1 MIKLSCD
8 IKISDYQFKGVVDL
22 SVDSSSEN
30 LTDTAIL
37 TFPQKVKWKDKSIKD
52 LIKRGDPVVI
62 KLGYNDSLTEV
73 FSGYIKA
80 IKADIPITVE
90 CDDMMFKL
98 KKNPIST
105 SFQNTSL
112 DNLLKNILP
121 SGITYSAASI
131 NLGKMRING
140 ATPAE
145 VLSKLKDQYGI
156 YSWFKNGIL
165 YSGLQYLGKGKNHII
180 NYSID
185 DFKNL
190 EYIVSDDISYQV
202 SAISIYDNNT
212 RIEEKVGDE
221 GGEKRQFYYY
231 NIDRAEL
238 KRMASVSL
246 VKLKYDGYRG
256 SLQIFGKP
264 IIAHGDTFTIKNQF
278 YPEREGTYIVKS
290 VRKDFGQ
297 DGFKQTVEIDRLWN

>member
-8 IKISDYQFKGVVDL
+8 IKISDYQYKGVVDL

-52 LIKRGDPVVI
+52 LIKRGDSVVI
-62 KLGYNDSLTEV
+62 KLGYDDSLTEV
-73 FSGYIKA
+73 FSGYIKT

-185 DFKNL
+185 DFRNL

-290 VRKDFGQ
+290 VRTDFGQ
-297 DGFKQTVEIDRLWN
+297 EGFKQTVEIDRLWN